1 VGLDVSLEVSMRLKD
16 VPQAPAYVVFHDAY
30 DNGAMDVYSAESFE
44 QAKTIAETRQHNLEQ
59 SGLDEGGI
67 WQAYEKLPRK
77 KVWSFHHTLKG
88 ATNEQHTHNP
98 TL

>member
-1 VGLDVSLEVSMRLKD
+1 MSEPAKLVGLDVSLEASMRLKD

-44 QAKTIAETRQHNLEQ
+44 QAKAIAETRQHNLEQ
-59 SGLDEGGI
+59 LGQDECGG
-67 WQAYEKLPRK
+67 WKAYEKLPRI

-88 ATNEQHTHNP
+88 SNQ
-98 TL
+98 

>member
-1 VGLDVSLEVSMRLKD
+1 MKLKD
-16 VPQAPAYVVFHDAY
+16 VPHAPAYVVFHDAF

-44 QAKTIAETRQHNLEQ
+44 QAKQVAEARQKN
-59 SGLDEGGI
+59 LDESGNDEAGV

-88 ATNEQHTHNP
+88 AR
-98 TL
+98 